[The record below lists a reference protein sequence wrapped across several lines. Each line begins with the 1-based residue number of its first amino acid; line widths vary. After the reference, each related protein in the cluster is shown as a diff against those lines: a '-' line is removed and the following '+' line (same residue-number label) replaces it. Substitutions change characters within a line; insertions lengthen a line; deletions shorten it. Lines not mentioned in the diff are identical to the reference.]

1 MGKSHKYKNY
11 FYIYG
16 SLGDITVTPKLH
28 SVTPKVHSVTPK
40 LHSVTPKLHNDV
52 TEMSPTFTKN

>member
-28 SVTPKVHSVTPK
+28 SVTPK